1 MENTDEQKKTNF
13 IVFSQKTAEKAKIV
27 LDGEQLEQVRELKYL
42 GLTIDDKLNFKT
54 HIEIKTKQNNKSCYS
69 LYNTG
74 FMGHAMNI
82 EKKKI
87 FMRHIADQHCIM
99 VENFCH

>member
-1 MENTDEQKKTNF
+1 M
-13 IVFSQKTAEKAKIV
+13 

-42 GLTIDDKLNFKT
+42 GLTIDDKLNFKA

-74 FMGHAMNI
+74 L
-82 EKKKI
+82 KL
-87 FMRHIADQHCIM
+87 DC
-99 VENFCH
+99 